1 MSDSTQF
8 SSDLSEAGNSSD
20 ECHVWKDEQLID
32 LNDRIMDHTESEI
45 PPCELTKVI
54 EAKKTKISNQ
64 KKKKSPGV
72 VYLSRVPP
80 YMRVNKVRHLLS
92 QFGEVGRI
100 YLQRE
105 DPMIH
110 RRRKRQGGKKKTRF
124 VEGWVELKDKKIAK
138 QIAESLNNT
147 PVGGK
152 KRNFHYFDMWT
163 VKYLHGF
170 KWFHLTESI
179 AYQGA
184 VREQRLRTEISQVKR
199 ENQFYMQNV
208 EKGKEIDAIQNR
220 KVRQN
225 KELDH
230 GPVRDHF
237 QRRIQED
244 GDKDGECDVSNVSF
258 LAKILPN
265 SIS

>member
-1 MSDSTQF
+1 MSDSANF
-8 SSDLSEAGNSSD
+8 SSDLSEVDYNSD
-20 ECHVWKDEQLID
+20 ECHVRKDEPHID
-32 LNDRIMDHTESEI
+32 PNDRSMDCIESEI
-45 PPCELTKVI
+45 QPCELTKI
-54 EAKKTKISNQ
+54 IKAKKTTISSH
-64 KKKKSPGV
+64 KKEKSPGI

-105 DPMIH
+105 DPMIL
-110 RRRKRQGGKKKTRF
+110 RRRKRQGGKKKMKF

-138 QIAESLNNT
+138 QIADSLNNT
-147 PVGGK
+147 PIGGK

-163 VKYLHGF
+163 VKYLPGF

-208 EKGKEIDAIQNR
+208 EKGKEIDAIQDR
-220 KVRQN
+220 KARQN

-230 GPVRDHF
+230 GPVREHF
-237 QRRIQED
+237 QRGIQED
-244 GDKDGECDVSNVSF
+244 DKDGEYDVTNVSF

-265 SIS
+265 SIQ

>member
-1 MSDSTQF
+1 MIYHNNIIF
-8 SSDLSEAGNSSD
+8 SHFFPTRMLTNITKANITTISS
-20 ECHVWKDEQLID
+20 
-32 LNDRIMDHTESEI
+32 
-45 PPCELTKVI
+45 
-54 EAKKTKISNQ
+54 Q
-64 KKKKSPGV
+64 KKEKSPGI

-92 QFGEVGRI
+92 QFGEVGKI

-124 VEGWVELKDKKIAK
+124 VEGWIELKDKKIAK

-147 PVGGK
+147 PIGGK

-163 VKYLHGF
+163 IKYLHGF

-208 EKGKEIDAIQNR
+208 EKGKEIDAILVR

-230 GPVRDHF
+230 GPVREHL
-237 QRRIQED
+237 QRGVQQD
-244 GDKDGECDVSNVSF
+244 DKDGECDVSNLSF
-258 LAKILPN
+258 LVKILPN
-265 SIS
+265 SI